1 LNIEPDF
8 SIDEIKP
15 NRKQGKKQ
23 ETQEDTDIVRFRVSL
38 QQLSFDRL
46 LQELGKMKLKLGV
59 IIPVIFEKGKQ
70 KGLKEIEIR
79 DIINKTIDIPGR
91 TLIPYLPEGAK
102 KHKYPKNRE
111 LAKLAN
117 YNEITED
124 STSTKASNS
133 ERVPDVL
140 PRLTRTSECVYRNWT
155 LDELISGYEAIELEN
170 ENLDLQLTEANTRIE
185 KLEEYL
191 EEQGLMIDD

>member
-23 ETQEDTDIVRFRVSL
+23 ETQEDTDIVGLRVSL
-38 QQLSFDRL
+38 QQHSFDQL

-59 IIPVIFEKGKQ
+59 IIPMIFEKGKQ

-79 DIINKTIDIPGR
+79 DIINKTIDIPKR
-91 TLIPYLPEGAK
+91 TLNPYLPEGAK
-102 KHKYPKNRE
+102 RRKYPKNRR
-111 LAKLAN
+111 LAN
-117 YNEITED
+117 F
-124 STSTKASNS
+124 ANS
-133 ERVPDVL
+133 DLLPDV
-140 PRLTRTSECVYRNWT
+140 PSRSTQKSECVYRDWT
-155 LDELISGYEAIELEN
+155 LEELISRYEERELEI
-170 ENLDLQLTEANTRIE
+170 ENLDLQLTEANMRIE

>member
-1 LNIEPDF
+1 LNIDPDF

-15 NRKQGKKQ
+15 SRKQ
-23 ETQEDTDIVRFRVSL
+23 ETQEDTDIVGLRVSL
-38 QQLSFDRL
+38 QQLSFDQL

-79 DIINKTIDIPGR
+79 DIINKTIDIPER
-91 TLIPYLPEGAK
+91 TLNPYLPEGAK

-117 YNEITED
+117 SD
-124 STSTKASNS
+124 L
-133 ERVPDVL
+133 VPDVL
-140 PRLTRTSECVYRNWT
+140 SRSTQKLECVYRDWT
-155 LDELISGYEAIELEN
+155 LEELISRYEAIELEN
-170 ENLDLQLTEANTRIE
+170 INLDLQLTEVNTRIE

-191 EEQGLMIDD
+191 EEQGLTIDD